1 MVTKKDYFGSGKTGI
16 WCVRFEKKNE
26 KQHEHQEQLAS
37 SPTRARVRFTR
48 GFLWL
53 FCLWLARCQVPDSQV
68 AQSGGKP
75 DQTRVVVQRK
85 KEESR
90 ESVALAQVLE
100 KKGSARNINPI
111 LPLSESEERSS
122 AQVFTSIGL
131 KLRSS
136 SHSGRK
142 YDRPSNQLEWL
153 ESNILDCVEVKP
165 SSFWP
170 EGPKNKI
177 YPCSEKTNLHHW
189 LI

>member
-1 MVTKKDYFGSGKTGI
+1 MNTRNS
-16 WCVRFEKKNE
+16 WLLL
-26 KQHEHQEQLAS
+26 QQEQGCGLQED
-37 SPTRARVRFTR
+37 FC
-48 GFLWL
+48 GFFVSDLPG
-53 FCLWLARCQVPDSQV
+53 ARCQIARLPNQV
-68 AQSGGKP
+68 GNP
-75 DQTRVVVQRK
+75 TRPVWWCNEKRRK
-85 KEESR
+85 AGRAEHLLRCSK
-90 ESVALAQVLE
+90 
-100 KKGSARNINPI
+100 KKGAHAINPI

-122 AQVFTSIGL
+122 AQVFTSIRQ

-142 YDRPSNQLEWL
+142 YDCPSNQLEWL